1 VVRRR
6 PPPRVRKPPRS
17 DCLPAQR
24 VVTDFL
30 PRALPERRIF
40 TIAELLAGVRALLEE
55 SMGRLWLAGEVSNL
69 RRASSGHLYFSLKDD
84 AAQLRAVL
92 FRADARRLPFELEDG
107 LEVIAFGECSIYEA
121 RGDLQLLVRHV
132 EPRGRG
138 ALQLAFEQLRARLER
153 EGLFALSRKR
163 PLPVFPRRV
172 GLVTSASGAA
182 LRDVI
187 EVSARRFPVTPLLL
201 APTRVQGDGAEY
213 EIAAA
218 LGALAALP
226 RGQEVDVILLV
237 RGGGSLEDL
246 QPFNSEV
253 VARAIAGCPV
263 PVVSGVGHETDLSIA
278 DLAAD
283 VRAPTPS
290 AAAAAAFPDRSV
302 LRDRCTRDLV
312 RLCTAAE
319 RVIERAAARLGQR
332 SEALARVA
340 PVARVAAQR
349 VRLEALAGALAR
361 TAHRHAERARS
372 KLAAVAGRLDSLSPL
387 AVLARG
393 YAIVWKAN
401 VGSIVRR
408 ADECAPGDRLRLRLG
423 EGELAATVE
432 DTQEPVR
439 PAAAGAESV

>member
-1 VVRRR
+1 
-6 PPPRVRKPPRS
+6 
-17 DCLPAQR
+17 
-24 VVTDFL
+24 VTDFL
-30 PRALPERRIF
+30 PRTLPERRIF

-55 SMGRLWLAGEVSNL
+55 SMGRLWVAGEVSNL

-84 AAQLRAVL
+84 TAQVRAVL
-92 FRADARRLPFELEDG
+92 FRADARRMPFELEDG
-107 LEVIAFGECSIYEA
+107 LEVIALGECSVYEA

-153 EGLFALSRKR
+153 EGLFDPSRKR
-163 PLPVFPRRV
+163 PLPAFPRRV

-187 EVSARRFPVTPLLL
+187 EVSGRRFPATPLLL
-201 APTRVQGDGAEY
+201 APTRVQGDGAEH

-218 LGALAALP
+218 LAALASLP
-226 RGQEVDVILLV
+226 RGHAVDVILVV

-246 QPFNSEV
+246 QPFNTEV

-278 DLAAD
+278 DLVAD
-283 VRAPTPS
+283 LRAPTPS
-290 AAAAAAFPDRSV
+290 VAAAAAFPDRAV
-302 LRDRCTRDLV
+302 LRDRCARDLV

-319 RVIERAAARLGQR
+319 RVVERAAARLGQR

-349 VRLEALAGALAR
+349 VRLEALARALER
-361 TAHRHAERARS
+361 TARRHAERARS
-372 KLAAVAGRLDSLSPL
+372 QLAAVAGRLDSLSPL

-393 YAIVWKAN
+393 YAIVWNAN
-401 VGSIVRR
+401 TRAIVRR
-408 ADECAPGDRLRLRLG
+408 ADECAPGDRLRVRLG

-432 DTQEPVR
+432 NTREPAR
-439 PAAAGAESV
+439 PVATGAESA

>member
-1 VVRRR
+1 
-6 PPPRVRKPPRS
+6 
-17 DCLPAQR
+17 LPARR

-30 PRALPERRIF
+30 PRPLPERRIF

-55 SMGRLWLAGEVSNL
+55 SMGRLWVAGEVSNL

-92 FRADARRLPFELEDG
+92 FRADARRIPFELEDG
-107 LEVIAFGECSIYEA
+107 LEVVAFGECSLYEA

-153 EGLFALSRKR
+153 EGLFDLSRKR
-163 PLPVFPRRV
+163 QLPAFPRRLGV
-172 GLVTSASGAA
+172 VTSASGAA

-187 EVSARRFPVTPLLL
+187 EVSGRRFPATPLLL
-201 APTRVQGDGAEY
+201 APTRVQGDRAEH

-218 LGALAALP
+218 LAALASLP
-226 RGQEVDVILLV
+226 PDQAVDVILVV

-278 DLAAD
+278 DLVAD

-290 AAAAAAFPDRSV
+290 VAAAAALPDRAV
-302 LRDRCTRDLV
+302 LRDRCARDLL
-312 RLCTAAE
+312 RLYTAAE
-319 RVIERAAARLGQR
+319 RVVERAAARLGQR
-332 SEALARVA
+332 SEALARLA
-340 PVARVAAQR
+340 PLARVAAQR
-349 VRLEALAGALAR
+349 VRLEALARALER
-361 TAHRHAERARS
+361 TAGRHAERARS
-372 KLAAVAGRLDSLSPL
+372 RLATVAGRLDSLSPL

-393 YAIVWKAN
+393 YAIVWN
-401 VGSIVRR
+401 VNARAIVRR
-408 ADECAPGDRLRLRLG
+408 ADECAPGDRLRVRLG

-432 DTQEPVR
+432 DTLEPAR
-439 PAAAGAESV
+439 PLARGAESA